1 MINCFNAS
9 NFYPRKKIISNI
21 CAHTL
26 AGRQVVYCMGI
37 RVGRAVAAALAAAA
51 LIIIASAVAAAPS
64 CVSRAAFSVRY
75 HFVCYK
81 SADDAHTAAS
91 VSSVVQSHGGAGYIV
106 KTGDDYR
113 VAAGCYYSAE
123 DARKVCSALSDSG
136 LACDAVE
143 AGVDGYDLPRD
154 LAPHADAVLGA
165 IRTLDQ
171 LGRIFYGAAN
181 GLDGGTMT
189 ADAALSLIADARSA
203 AAAVAAGQREN
214 ALGEEAAYLVALMD
228 DIGSARVTAREVR
241 ALQVAVCDAVLNVR
255 FV

>member
-1 MINCFNAS
+1 
-9 NFYPRKKIISNI
+9 
-21 CAHTL
+21 
-26 AGRQVVYCMGI
+26 MGI

-64 CVSRAAFSVRY
+64 CVSRAVFSVRY

-154 LAPHADAVLGA
+154 LAPQADAVCP
-165 IRTLDQ
+165 RSC
-171 LGRIFYGAAN
+171 
-181 GLDGGTMT
+181 T
-189 ADAALSLIADARSA
+189 APPAQGVSPETRRSSGSASPSTASA
-203 AAAVAAGQREN
+203 APRASWSVTPESTVRRGGAHRGKN
-214 ALGEEAAYLVALMD
+214 
-228 DIGSARVTAREVR
+228 SASTRRYG
-241 ALQVAVCDAVLNVR
+241 
-255 FV
+255 F